1 MFSNQQQKLQGKQEL
16 KQKEYKSAQEGNVQH
31 IEVMCGSTY
40 NTGHIPFGVSA
51 AELHAVTEYII
62 TCPIFHRG
70 G

>member
-40 NTGHIPFGVSA
+40 NTGHIPLGVSA
-51 AELHAVTEYII
+51 AELRAVTDRSIL
-62 TCPIFHRG
+62 CPIVLMG
-70 G
+70 